1 MAEIAIME
9 ETGFGLASILPM
21 RGVSKPDMPEGV
33 AVLEIG
39 PDVWL
44 GFAPIGGAGWAQ
56 ELASH
61 LSGQAWVV
69 DQSGGYRLFALTG
82 ADAGRLLQKGLPVD
96 LAPST
101 FPPGAVIVSA
111 IAHIGVTLRHVT
123 PGLYHMFAPRS
134 MGASLLHW
142 LETTSEALS

>member
-9 ETGFGLASILPM
+9 ETGFGLATILPM
-21 RGVSKPDMPEGV
+21 RGVSAPDRPGGV
-33 AVLEIG
+33 AVMRIG

-44 GFAPIGGAGWAQ
+44 GFAPTGGPGWARD
-56 ELASH
+56 LAAH

-82 ADAGRLLQKGLPVD
+82 PDAARLLQKGLPVD
-96 LAPST
+96 LDPAA

-111 IAHIGVTLRHVT
+111 IAHIGVTLRHVE
-123 PGLYHMFAPRS
+123 PGLYHVFAPRS

-142 LETTSEALS
+142 LETTLEAMS